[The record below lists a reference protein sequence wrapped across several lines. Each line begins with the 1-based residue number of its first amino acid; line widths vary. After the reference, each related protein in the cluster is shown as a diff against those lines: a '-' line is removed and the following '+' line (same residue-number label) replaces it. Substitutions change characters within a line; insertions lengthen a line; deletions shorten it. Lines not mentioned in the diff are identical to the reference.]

1 MTRRGYNRISP
12 AALRHTLE
20 TVAADSFGVPGKNV
34 EADLRDDGGT
44 LGAAIS
50 VMLPL
55 PPLLQPGP
63 GTGTPPAGG
72 TLFEQ
77 TRAARDTILR
87 RGADL
92 SGLLMGALDITLTG
106 ARQPHRPSRVDGG
119 PHQTGARPGGPQ
131 TEPHQTGPHHEH
143 HQERRPA

>member
-20 TVAADSFGVPGKNV
+20 TVAADAFGVPGKNV

-63 GTGTPPAGG
+63 GTGTAPAAG

-92 SGLLMGALDITLTG
+92 SGLLMGTVDITLTG
-106 ARQPHRPSRVDGG
+106 ARQPHRTSRVDGG
-119 PHQTGARPGGPQ
+119 PHQGGRRGGPQ
-131 TEPHQTGPHHEH
+131 REPHRTGPQQEHHE
-143 HQERRPA
+143 ERRPA

>member
-20 TVAADSFGVPGKNV
+20 TVAADAFGVPGKNV

-55 PPLLQPGP
+55 PPLLPPSPGA
-63 GTGTPPAGG
+63 GTPAAAG

-92 SGLLMGALDITLTG
+92 SGLLMGTVDITLTG
-106 ARQPHRPSRVDGG
+106 ARQPHRTSRVDGG
-119 PHQTGARPGGPQ
+119 PHQTGARPGGVQ
-131 TEPHQTGPHHEH
+131 TEPHQTGARHEH

>member
-20 TVAADSFGVPGKNV
+20 TVAADAFGVPGKNV

-63 GTGTPPAGG
+63 GTGTAPAAG

-92 SGLLMGALDITLTG
+92 SGLLMGTVDITLTG
-106 ARQPHRPSRVDGG
+106 ARQPHRTSRVDGG
-119 PHQTGARPGGPQ
+119 PHQGGRRGGPQ
-131 TEPHQTGPHHEH
+131 REQHRTGPQQEHHE
-143 HQERRPA
+143 ERRPA

>member
-20 TVAADSFGVPGKNV
+20 TVAADAFGVPGKNV

-63 GTGTPPAGG
+63 GTGTAPAAG

-92 SGLLMGALDITLTG
+92 SGLLMGTVDITLTG
-106 ARQPHRPSRVDGG
+106 ARQPHRTSRVDGG
-119 PHQTGARPGGPQ
+119 PHQGGRRGGPQ
-131 TEPHQTGPHHEH
+131 TEPHRTVPQQEH

>member
-20 TVAADSFGVPGKNV
+20 TVAADAFGVPGKNV

-63 GTGTPPAGG
+63 GTGTTPAGG

-92 SGLLMGALDITLTG
+92 SGLLMGTVDITLTG
-106 ARQPHRPSRVDGG
+106 ARQPHRTSRVDGG
-119 PHQTGARPGGPQ
+119 PHQGGRRGGPQ
-131 TEPHQTGPHHEH
+131 REPHRTGPQQEHHE
-143 HQERRPA
+143 ERRPA

>member
-20 TVAADSFGVPGKNV
+20 TVAAEAFGVPGKNV
-34 EADLRDDGGT
+34 DADLRDDGGT

-50 VMLPL
+50 VQLPL
-55 PPLLQPGP
+55 PPLLSRGPGP
-63 GTGTPPAGG
+63 AKGAVALGGTAAGVTAASG

-77 TRAARDTILR
+77 ARRARDTILR

-92 SGLLMGALDITLTG
+92 SGLQMGTVDITLAG
-106 ARQPHRPSRVDGG
+106 AGQPQRPSRVDSS
-119 PHQTGARPGGPQ
+119 
-131 TEPHQTGPHHEH
+131 HHKQQR

>member
-20 TVAADSFGVPGKNV
+20 TVAAEAFGVPGKNV
-34 EADLRDDGGT
+34 AADLRDDGGT

-50 VMLPL
+50 VQLPL
-55 PPLLQPGP
+55 PPLLSRGP
-63 GTGTPPAGG
+63 GAGMPPAGG

-92 SGLLMGALDITLTG
+92 SGLLMGTVDITLTG
-106 ARQPHRPSRVDGG
+106 DRQPHRPRRVDDGS
-119 PHQTGARPGGPQ
+119 HRGGPQ
-131 TEPHQTGPHHEH
+131 TEPHHQERHHQEQQRQ
-143 HQERRPA
+143 QERRPA

>member
-20 TVAADSFGVPGKNV
+20 TVAADAFGVPGKNV

-63 GTGTPPAGG
+63 GTGTAPAAG

-77 TRAARDTILR
+77 TRAARNTILR

-92 SGLLMGALDITLTG
+92 NGLLMGTVDITLTG
-106 ARQPHRPSRVDGG
+106 ARQPHRTSRVDGG
-119 PHQTGARPGGPQ
+119 PHQGGRRGGPQ
-131 TEPHQTGPHHEH
+131 REPHRTGPQQEHHE
-143 HQERRPA
+143 ERRPA

>member
-20 TVAADSFGVPGKNV
+20 TVAADAFGVPGKNV

-55 PPLLQPGP
+55 PPLLQPSP
-63 GTGTPPAGG
+63 GTGTPPAAG

-92 SGLLMGALDITLTG
+92 SGLLMGTVDITLTG
-106 ARQPHRPSRVDGG
+106 ARQPHRTSRVDGG
-119 PHQTGARPGGPQ
+119 PHQGGRRGGPQ
-131 TEPHQTGPHHEH
+131 REPHRTGPQQEHHE
-143 HQERRPA
+143 ERRPA

>member
-20 TVAADSFGVPGKNV
+20 TVAAEAFGVPGKNV

-50 VMLPL
+50 VQLPL
-55 PPLLQPGP
+55 PPLLPR
-63 GTGTPPAGG
+63 TRAAGTPAAGG

-77 TRAARDTILR
+77 ARTARDTILR

-92 SGLLMGALDITLTG
+92 SGLLMGTVDITLTG

-119 PHQTGARPGGPQ
+119 PRQSGRRGGAQ
-131 TEPHQTGPHHEH
+131 TEPHQPER